1 MEENTIKSV
10 KSLERSVI
18 YYSVS
23 TSRSFSMSI
32 TLWIFLGWLLSLILI
47 LTELFQTHVEWILP
61 TFFNYLHLLDNWWF
75 SWYMLSEMK
84 SLPEKS
90 SWLRTSDLLQ
100 RFFLLIRMLRFCFLH
115 LNLTITMSFFFKRW
129 HAWKSSGLISWPLRD
144 NALQTLL
151 SRTSSLIDEITG
163 FNGVPLQLDN
173 SFTQKT
179 VTVFT
184 DSWLWRK
191 NFISFQKNNRNDWW
205 DQIA

>member
-23 TSRSFSMSI
+23 TSRSFSMLI
-32 TLWIFLGWLLSLILI
+32 TLWIFLGWLLSLILT

-75 SWYMLSEMK
+75 SWYMFSEMK

-90 SWLRTSDLLQ
+90 SWLRTSDLLR
-100 RFFLLIRMLRFCFLH
+100 RFFLLIRMLSFCFLH
-115 LNLTITMSFFFKRW
+115 LNLTITMSFSFKRW
-129 HAWKSSGLISWPLRD
+129 HAWKSSGLISWPLSD

-151 SRTSSLIDEITG
+151 SRTSSLIDERTR

-184 DSWLWRK
+184 DS
-191 NFISFQKNNRNDWW
+191 
-205 DQIA
+205 